1 MATETLL
8 PDGVVTSSNL
18 NASIG
23 DLDEGVDS
31 FDGVYAT
38 NQGSNG
44 NTLLVLSF
52 PTPSGSLTSGAGL
65 QTFRARVRK
74 NASGGNTTTVRFEIY
89 ENGSPVGTVSGDT
102 TISST
107 TGVDIS
113 FTWDSSVLANVDG
126 SGVEIGIAQQS
137 GGQGG
142 RANNRRWIEVDAA
155 DWIADY
161 VEPVTAVGYSFSTI
175 F

>member
-8 PDGVVTSSNL
+8 PDAVVTATNL

-23 DLDEGVDS
+23 DLDEGVDN

-38 NQGSNG
+38 TQGSNG

-52 PTPSGSLTSGAGL
+52 PTPSGSLTSGADL
-65 QTFRARVRK
+65 QTFRARVRR
-74 NASGGNTTTVRFEIY
+74 NASGGAATTVRIEIY

-102 TISST
+102 TITST
-107 TGVDIS
+107 TGVNIS
-113 FTWDSSVLANVDG
+113 FTWDSSVLANPDG

-142 RANNRRWIEVDAA
+142 NPNNRRWIEVDTA
-155 DWIADY
+155 DWTADY
-161 VEPVTAVGYSFSTI
+161 TAPAGGTGYSFSTI

>member
-8 PDGVVTSSNL
+8 PDAVVTATNL

-23 DLDEGVDS
+23 DLDEGVDN

-38 NQGSNG
+38 EGGSNG
-44 NTLLVLSF
+44 DTLLVLSF

-74 NASGGNTTTVRFEIY
+74 NASGGRTTTVRFEIY
-89 ENGSPVGTVSGDT
+89 ENGSPVGTVSGDIT
-102 TISST
+102 VTST

-113 FTWDSSVLANVDG
+113 FTWDSSVLANPDG

-142 RANNRRWIEVDAA
+142 PPNNRRRIEVDTA

-161 VEPVTAVGYSFSTI
+161 TAPVGGAGYSFST
-175 F
+175 FF

>member
-18 NASIG
+18 TGAFADI
-23 DLDEGVDS
+23 DEGVDN
-31 FDGVYAT
+31 FDGVYVT
-38 NQGSNG
+38 TGGSNG
-44 NTLLVLSF
+44 NTSLVLSF

-126 SGVEIGIAQQS
+126 SGVEIGIFQQS

-142 RANNRRWIEVDAA
+142 NPNNRRWIEVDAA

>member
-8 PDGVVTSSNL
+8 PDGVVTATNL

-23 DLDEGVDS
+23 DLDEGVDN

-52 PTPSGSLTSGAGL
+52 PTPSGSLTTGDNL

-74 NASGGNTTTVRFEIY
+74 NAGGGSATTVRIEIY

-102 TISST
+102 TVTST
-107 TGVDIS
+107 TGITTS

-126 SGVEIGIAQQS
+126 SGVEIGIFQQS

-142 RANNRRWIEVDAA
+142 NPNNRRWIEVDAA

-161 VEPVTAVGYSFSTI
+161 TEPVAAVGYSFSTI